1 LIIKKKKNINVIK
14 GSIPC
19 FLFSLRSFRMKK
31 SNLLYK
37 VSVCIFIIS
46 IAIVIYASYSV
57 IYSKNQAKKN
67 IEVWE
72 NIKKNNQSLKEDEEV
87 IEKGNE
93 SENGKDQEQ
102 LNIPEDTLI
111 MGKVTGLLTIEKSK
125 KKVPIV
131 EGTSDEDLKG
141 GAGHYKDSFF
151 PGDGVFLDL
160 KEFKLDDI
168 ITIET
173 IKGTFSYK
181 VISTKIVEPKE
192 EEIIKEYDEP
202 ILTLVT
208 CYPFNFIGNAPK
220 RFVVTAKLQ

>member
-1 LIIKKKKNINVIK
+1 
-14 GSIPC
+14 
-19 FLFSLRSFRMKK
+19 MKK
-31 SNLLYK
+31 SKLLYK
-37 VSVCIFIIS
+37 ISVCIFIIS

-72 NIKKNNQSLKEDEEV
+72 NIKKNKQSLKEDEEV
-87 IEKGNE
+87 IEKGPG
-93 SENGKDQEQ
+93 SENEKDQEQ
-102 LNIPEDTLI
+102 LNRPEDTLI

-141 GAGHYKDSFF
+141 GAGHYKGSFF
-151 PGDGVFLDL
+151 PGENGNCILFGHRDGVFLDL
-160 KEFKLDDI
+160 KEFKLEDI

-192 EEIIKEYDEP
+192 EEIIKEYDESM
-202 ILTLVT
+202 LTLVT

>member
-1 LIIKKKKNINVIK
+1 
-14 GSIPC
+14 
-19 FLFSLRSFRMKK
+19 MKK
-31 SNLLYK
+31 SKLLYK
-37 VSVCIFIIS
+37 ISVCIFIIS

-72 NIKKNNQSLKEDEEV
+72 NIKKNKQNLKENEEV
-87 IEKGNE
+87 IEKGPESQNE
-93 SENGKDQEQ
+93 KEDQEK
-102 LNIPEDTLI
+102 LNRPEDTLI

-151 PGDGVFLDL
+151 PGERGNCILFGHRDGVFLDL
-160 KEFKLDDI
+160 KEFKLEDI

-181 VISTKIVEPKE
+181 VISTKVVEPKE
-192 EEIIKEYDEP
+192 EEIIKEYDESM
-202 ILTLVT
+202 LTLVT